1 MVNAQN
7 ERPVMLGASFPYAPR
22 GTAVYHAIVTLALYA
37 VLVNRCV
44 NASYGPVQQHQHYS
58 NVVQRV
64 EARAMTWD
72 SVVSSSDLVMLPSM
86 RPRMRFTAVGAV
98 QSRRESMVV
107 SGICR

>member
-1 MVNAQN
+1 
-7 ERPVMLGASFPYAPR
+7 MLGASFPYAPR

-37 VLVNRCV
+37 VLVNRCI

>member
-1 MVNAQN
+1 
-7 ERPVMLGASFPYAPR
+7 
-22 GTAVYHAIVTLALYA
+22 
-37 VLVNRCV
+37 
-44 NASYGPVQQHQHYS
+44 
-58 NVVQRV
+58 
-64 EARAMTWD
+64 MTWD

>member
-37 VLVNRCV
+37 VLVNRCI
-44 NASYGPVQQHQHYS
+44 NASYGPVQQHQHY

-86 RPRMRFTAVGAV
+86 RPRMRSTAVGAV

>member
-1 MVNAQN
+1 MENAQN

-37 VLVNRCV
+37 VLVNRCI

-86 RPRMRFTAVGAV
+86 RPRMRSTAVGAV

>member
-1 MVNAQN
+1 M
-7 ERPVMLGASFPYAPR
+7 
-22 GTAVYHAIVTLALYA
+22 YHAIATLALYA
-37 VLVNRCV
+37 VLVNRCI

-86 RPRMRFTAVGAV
+86 RPEDAIHCRGRPSSQGGNPWWSAESAVGGFL
-98 QSRRESMVV
+98 VV
-107 SGICR
+107 IEAG